1 MLAVIRSRL
10 TYANVMATVAVFI
23 ALGAGAYAAGLAPNS
38 VKSKNI
44 ADDAVKA
51 QHIDFGVRS
60 TPMLATFTN
69 LQPGTDSHNYAPS
82 GSSGY
87 GDGLVHE
94 ALAPQ
99 KFIATGLRIN
109 LEAPLTA
116 GTREFVFLYYDGQDH
131 PDSPVRCTVEAGE
144 QRCQSNARVT
154 VPKDSTV
161 WIRAFNTG
169 TADSDYAEVGWRA
182 VLP

>member
-10 TYANVMATVAVFI
+10 TYANVMATIAVFI

-44 ADDAVKA
+44 ANDAVKA
-51 QHIDFGVRS
+51 KHIDFGVRS

-69 LQPGTDSHNYAPS
+69 LQPGTGNHNYAPS

-109 LEAPLTA
+109 LDAPLAA

-131 PDSPVRCTVEAGE
+131 PDTPLRCTVEAGE
-144 QRCQSNARVT
+144 QRCESDARVT

-169 TADSDYAEVGWRA
+169 TTEPDYAEVGWRA